1 MGGKTR
7 AVLAVERWRMSASV
21 LGVVLLCCCDQ
32 STSGPAPP
40 PGAEGALWFVSAP
53 PTFGGIA
60 ADGERY
66 YLGTDEHSLVAVN
79 RKTRRIA
86 WSTATGSPGDRF
98 LSANV
103 VIAAGSVVIG
113 DFDLFAFD
121 PGSGAPRWHYRPEIG
136 FGPGVYG
143 IATDGSTVYAGSG
156 SGDVFAVNAATG
168 SELWRA
174 HLSDVAQTNVVEPVV
189 HSGSIYVG
197 YKIFSTNPI
206 TGGVAA
212 IDAATGAIRWNR
224 ALSPLQPQYGSGTS
238 DKPVVSAELVV
249 VENADGRIVALD
261 RIDGSVRWTT
271 PRLPELEA
279 LNDLRPLV
287 RVGSA
292 LIAGSTTGVLCA
304 YDLATGTLR
313 WKSLQPV
320 GAIVFPLVA
329 DSRQV
334 YVNDLTGNLLAVDAE
349 TGATKWLMGRRLDGT
364 GGPFRT
370 KPLVVG
376 DTLIVPGYRAVYGI
390 LSRPATGQG

>member
-1 MGGKTR
+1 MR
-7 AVLAVERWRMSASV
+7 ARV
-21 LGVVLLCCCDQ
+21 LGLVLLCCCDQ
-32 STSGPAPP
+32 SASGPAPP
-40 PGAEGALWFVSAP
+40 LGAEGALWFVAAP
-53 PTFGGIA
+53 PTFGGMA
-60 ADGERY
+60 ADRERY
-66 YLGTDEHSLVAVN
+66 YVGTDMHSHVAIN
-79 RKTRRIA
+79 RKTRKLD

-113 DFDLFAFD
+113 DFDLYAFD
-121 PGSGAPRWHYRPEIG
+121 PGSGAPRWHYRPGIG

-143 IATDGSTVYAGSG
+143 IATDGSTVYAGSP
-156 SGDVFAVNAATG
+156 SGDAFAVNAATG

-174 HLSDVAQTNVVEPVV
+174 HVSDVAETTVVEPVI

-197 YKIFSTNPI
+197 YKSFSTNPI

-224 ALSPLQPQYGSGTS
+224 SLLPLEPLYGSGTS
-238 DKPVVSAELVV
+238 ETLVVSDELVV
-249 VENADGRIVALD
+249 VGNADGRIVALD
-261 RIDGSVRWTT
+261 RIDGSIRWTT

-279 LNDLRPLV
+279 LNDFRPLI

-292 LIAGSTTGVLCA
+292 LIAGSTTGILCA
-304 YDLATGTLR
+304 YDLATGNLR
-313 WKSLQPV
+313 WKELQPV
-320 GAIVFPLVA
+320 GAIVLPLVT

-370 KPLVVG
+370 KSLVVG
-376 DTLIVPGYRAVYGI
+376 DTLIVPGYKAVYGI
-390 LSRPATGQG
+390 LSR